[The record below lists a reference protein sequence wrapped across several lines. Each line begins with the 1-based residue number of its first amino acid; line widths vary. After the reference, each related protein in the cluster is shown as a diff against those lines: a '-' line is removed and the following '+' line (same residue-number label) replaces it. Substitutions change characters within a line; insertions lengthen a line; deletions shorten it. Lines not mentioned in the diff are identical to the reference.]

1 MQGDSDEFSREGLR
15 IASRRGALHV
25 HHRKSNQVQPHS
37 RGDRS
42 FASLSLVS
50 AICVCD
56 RTPICFDH
64 IHRARTPDGNLHSR
78 EAAVVRRY
86 RKECRE
92 HAQEKLDRYSTQIKG
107 PSVEVQTLLAEG
119 DVGIVIPEWIRQHH
133 LDLIAVGTTGRS
145 GVRKLFLGSTAEEII
160 RTADCPVLTVGRA
173 FSGHRS
179 VAFRCVLCAIDFS
192 EDSLLAASYAL
203 SLAVHHD
210 ARLILLTVIDR
221 KAEHESKSSFAQR
234 LNELISNETKP
245 ACELEILVASGNPA
259 KRILEISNEHF
270 VDLIALGVRGAG
282 GLARA
287 ASHFGSTAHD
297 IIVGSSC
304 PVLTVRASK

>member
-1 MQGDSDEFSREGLR
+1 MSIIAKAIKFSHILV
-15 IASRRGALHV
+15 ATDLSR
-25 HHRKSNQVQPHS
+25 P
-37 RGDRS
+37 
-42 FASLSLVS
+42 SLWSLPYVS
-50 AICVCD
+50 AIARQYASTIYIGHVLPMGVFTAA
-56 RTPICFDH
+56 RPQSFDV
-64 IHRARTPDGNLHSR
+64 I
-78 EAAVVRRY
+78 E
-86 RKECRE
+86 KECRE
-92 HAQEKLDRYSTQIKG
+92 HAQEKLDRYSTQIKEPG
-107 PSVEVQTLLAEG
+107 LEVQTLLAEG
-119 DVGIVIPEWIRQHH
+119 DVGIVIPDWIKQHH

-145 GVRKLFLGSTAEEII
+145 GVRKLVLGSAAEEII

-179 VAFRCVLCAIDFS
+179 VAFRRILCAIDFS

-203 SLAVHHD
+203 SLAVHHG
-210 ARLILLTVIDR
+210 ARLILLTVIDE
-221 KAEHESKSSFAQR
+221 KAENESKSSFAQR
-234 LNELISNETKP
+234 LNELISNKSKP

-259 KRILEISNEHF
+259 KRILDISNEHF

-304 PVLTVRASK
+304 PVITARASK